1 MFTKVLIWSLIF
13 NFTILFMYTQY
24 LEAYFDAQ
32 SDMLNTKFNLSTGYK
47 FRILLFAWIVLLLIF
62 CPFLYYVYIYVLH
75 KSTFK
80 LAVFISIAWLLWDV
94 YPIIMTNN
102 GYKIQNIFMNLFDT
116 TYAGFIWVYISAVF
130 YNTYCNI
137 IEKSNIIILL
147 LFVLNIFIYLL
158 HFYACFIYNRKHTEN
173 NWLVKLGDS
182 YNWDIIIKYIRYFK
196 PNNKRDIDY
205 LIIS

>member
-1 MFTKVLIWSLIF
+1 
-13 NFTILFMYTQY
+13 
-24 LEAYFDAQ
+24 
-32 SDMLNTKFNLSTGYK
+32 MLNTKFNLSTGYK
-47 FRILLFAWIVLLLIF
+47 FRIWLFIIWGGLLLMGY
-62 CPFLYYVYIYVLH
+62 PLLYYLYIYVLQ
-75 KSTFK
+75 KSTFS
-80 LAVFISIAWLLWDV
+80 LALFVSLLWACWDV
-94 YPIIMTNN
+94 YPIAMTNN
-102 GYKIQNIFMNLFDT
+102 GYKIQNIFMNLFDVI
-116 TYAGFIWVYISAVF
+116 YAGFIWVYISTVL

-137 IEKSNIIILL
+137 IEKSNIIIWL

-158 HFYACFIYNRKHTEN
+158 HFYAFFIYNRKHTEN